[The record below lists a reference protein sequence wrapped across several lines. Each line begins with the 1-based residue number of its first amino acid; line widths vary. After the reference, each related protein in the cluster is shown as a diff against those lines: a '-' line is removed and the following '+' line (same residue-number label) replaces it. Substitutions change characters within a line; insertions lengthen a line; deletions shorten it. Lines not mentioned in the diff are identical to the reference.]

1 MEALIN
7 VSEISDDHKSTV
19 ESAIE
24 SANSTITW
32 AATLKQDVAA
42 YLDNSDNEDEDSDD
56 EDSDESSASI
66 TKSSIF
72 VVMGIM
78 LWCKFVK

>member
-1 MEALIN
+1 MEALLN
-7 VSEISDDHKSTV
+7 LSEISDDHKSTV

-42 YLDNSDNEDEDSDD
+42 YLDNSDNEDD

>member
-1 MEALIN
+1 MEALVNI
-7 VSEISDDHKSTV
+7 SEISDNHKSTV

-32 AATLKQDVAA
+32 AATLKQDVVT
-42 YLDNSDNEDEDSDD
+42 YLANSDNEEEDSDD
-56 EDSDESSASI
+56 EDGDESSASI

-78 LWCKFVK
+78 LWQKL

>member
-1 MEALIN
+1 MVNI
-7 VSEISDDHKSTV
+7 SEISDNHKSTV

-32 AATLKQDVAA
+32 AATLKQDVVT
-42 YLDNSDNEDEDSDD
+42 YLANSDNEEEDSDD
-56 EDSDESSASI
+56 EDGDESSASI

-78 LWCKFVK
+78 LWQKL